1 MGPRFV
7 CEICGNWVE
16 KYGSIAIEG
25 HEVSGLGGV
34 RFSCWRVFPS
44 NLGLSRAGSGA
55 GSQDTCGSSFFN
67 GSTGM
72 GPTLDLL
79 WSDLTRHADSMW
91 RAPLSDAAPGQYGS
105 HQVSRPSS
113 YLILST
119 PPPIQSTPAPSP
131 LPLLSL
137 PPSRPFFYWLPL
149 SSCTD
154 DRDAIGEN
162 EGFFSVNSTETFLF
176 STLISFFFKK
186 RRLWTESSRVDR
198 ERAIRRQL

>member
-1 MGPRFV
+1 MRCRGWGVWGSAAGGFFLRIWDCPGPGPGPGRRTR
-7 CEICGNWVE
+7 
-16 KYGSIAIEG
+16 AA
-25 HEVSGLGGV
+25 H
-34 RFSCWRVFPS
+34 RFSMGQRGWGRPLICCDPIWH
-44 NLGLSRAGSGA
+44 
-55 GSQDTCGSSFFN
+55 DTPTRCD
-67 GSTGM
+67 
-72 GPTLDLL
+72 GPHCRT
-79 WSDLTRHADSMW
+79 
-91 RAPLSDAAPGQYGS
+91 P
-105 HQVSRPSS
+105 RPANMAVTKSVDRRR
-113 YLILST
+113 ILSYQP

-137 PPSRPFFYWLPL
+137 PPSRPFFYCLPL